1 MGMCALDR
9 HRRGMLGAGTVVATV
24 MTNAG
29 LERTLTAAGIRLER
43 VRVGDR
49 YVLERMREI
58 GATLGGEQSGHIVFL
73 DHTTTGDGL
82 VTSVEVMN
90 VMMRSGK
97 RLSELRAAVPR
108 FPQVL
113 RNVRVS
119 TRHGVM
125 DMPEI
130 ARAIAHAEAQLAAGG
145 RILVRP
151 SGTEPLIR
159 VMVEAERQD
168 QADAVAGEVA
178 DLIARHFGAA

>member
-1 MGMCALDR
+1 
-9 HRRGMLGAGTVVATV
+9 
-24 MTNAG
+24 MTNGG
-29 LERTLTAAGIRLER
+29 LEQALASAGIRLER
-43 VRVGDR
+43 ARVGDR

-82 VTSVEVMN
+82 VTAVEVTN
-90 VMMRSGK
+90 VMARSGK

-113 RNVRVS
+113 RNVRVGD
-119 TRHGVM
+119 RRGVLEAP
-125 DMPEI
+125 DV
-130 ARAIAHAEAQLAAGG
+130 AQAISRAEARLASSG

-159 VMVEAERQD
+159 VMVEAQAED
-168 QADAVAGEVA
+168 EADAVAGEVA
-178 DLIARHFGAA
+178 DLIARRFGTP